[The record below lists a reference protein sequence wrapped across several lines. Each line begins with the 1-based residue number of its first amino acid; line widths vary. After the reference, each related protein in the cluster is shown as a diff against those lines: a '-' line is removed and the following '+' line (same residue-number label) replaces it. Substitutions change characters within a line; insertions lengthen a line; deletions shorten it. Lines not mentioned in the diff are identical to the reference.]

1 MRPIFKVLP
10 LLALVA
16 ALLLTPSDAS
26 LLRRA
31 KNKTMSAKPFKVL
44 ITHPEVPQSGIDLLN
59 ENCELVRVESLPPK
73 RSELLQKIRGV
84 DGILWGGHEALNAE
98 VLDAAGPQLK
108 SISTMS
114 AGIDYVDLDEVK
126 RRKIPLGHTPTV
138 LDNAV
143 ADLAVGLLIAAGRR
157 FHEGRKKIE
166 TGNWENYHLNW
177 MLGQDVRDSVVGF
190 YGFGGIGQAIAKRLS
205 GFDIDQ
211 VLYTTRRRIDRET
224 EKELNAKKVEFNEL
238 LTKSDFVVIAAPLT
252 AATQGVFNA
261 TAFNKMKNTA
271 VLINI
276 ARGKIV
282 NQNDLYDALRSNR
295 IFAAGLDVVDPEPL
309 PPNSKLLTLDNII
322 ILPHIGSA
330 TNRTRSDMATIA
342 AHNVLRGLVGE
353 RMLSPAY

>member
-1 MRPIFKVLP
+1 MRAILKVLP
-10 LLALVA
+10 LLAFIS
-16 ALLLTPSDAS
+16 ALLLTPSAAS

-44 ITHPEVPQSGIDLLN
+44 ITHPEVPQSGIDLL
-59 ENCELVRVESLPPK
+59 EACELVRVESLPPK

-84 DGILWGGHEALNAE
+84 DGILWAGHEALNAE
-98 VLDAAGPQLK
+98 ALDAAGPQLK

-126 RRKIPLGHTPTV
+126 RRKIPLGHTPMV

-166 TGNWENYHLNW
+166 TDKWENYHLNW

-224 EKELNAKKVEFNEL
+224 EKELNAKKVDFDEL
-238 LTKSDFVVIAAPLT
+238 LAKSDFVVIAAPLT

-282 NQNDLYDALRSNR
+282 NQNDLYDALKSNR

-309 PPNSKLLTLDNII
+309 PPNNKLLTLDNIV

-342 AHNVLRGLVGE
+342 AHNVLRGLAGE